1 MTPLHHLKRSLVT
14 LLALGLILLVSLF
27 VVRSLAGLG
36 TQPATTAVSTSSTT
50 ALSTGIPETTLWA
63 TNTPQGQEGVKPAT
77 PNPPTELLP
86 TGKRPPACTFPLA
99 DIKPVESQPETYTF
113 SEPRIVLT
121 SETAIGIASWL
132 PDSERLLI
140 TRQSQNGRQTIET
153 INYRTGETKIYAE
166 REGENGKPIWLSE
179 LDAIAYATD
188 VQGHYE
194 LWISDGGV
202 QEKKNAMVVSD
213 VSGWSLASDGKELV
227 YFSPAIGEIPQIW
240 NLSTNSFQDSGVN
253 LSIWEYPKFQ
263 SDLLPLTRG
272 LTFSTALQPHGTNVA
287 FYGRGWFFLLDKK
300 ASQVCEVDLE
310 QYGVLSVLR
319 ASWSPNGR
327 YIAMI
332 VTPNPPGELASS
344 SNILVLDLYSG
355 KMYRPMLESPVVRD
369 IAWADDSQYLA
380 GLVADP
386 VEFKQGSP
394 RSRIYLIHI
403 FGDVVAKEISTQL
416 YGGGATNGWL
426 LAWSPNGKS
435 IAVKCP
441 SWIEM
446 EPTIDEDH
454 IFIMEVYARP

>member
-1 MTPLHHLKRSLVT
+1 MTPLHHLKRSLAT

-36 TQPATTAVSTSSTT
+36 TQPATN
-50 ALSTGIPETTLWA
+50 ALSTGIAETTLWA
-63 TNTPQGQEGVKPAT
+63 TNTPQGQEGAKPAT
-77 PNPPTELLP
+77 PTLNPPTAAP
-86 TGKRPPACTFPLA
+86 AATGKRPPACTFPLA
-99 DIKPVESQPETYTF
+99 DIKPVESQPKTYIF
-113 SEPRIVLT
+113 SEPRIVLA
-121 SETAIGIASWL
+121 SQIAIGIASWL

-140 TRQSQNGRQTIET
+140 TRQSQNGRQIIET
-153 INYRTGETKIYAE
+153 INYHTGETKIYAE

-179 LDAIAYATD
+179 LDAIAYATA
-188 VQGHYE
+188 VQDHYE
-194 LWISDGGV
+194 LWISDGGI
-202 QEKKNAMVVSD
+202 QEKRNAMIVGD
-213 VSGWSLASDGKELV
+213 VSGWSLATDGKELV

-240 NLSTNSFQDSGVN
+240 NLITNSVQESRVD
-253 LSIWEYPKFQ
+253 LSMWEYPKLQ
-263 SDLLPLTRG
+263 NDVLPLAKG
-272 LTFSTALQPHGTNVA
+272 MTFSTTLQPNGTNVA

-310 QYGVLSVLR
+310 QYAVLSVLR
-319 ASWSPNGR
+319 AAWSPNGR

-332 VTPNPPGELASS
+332 VTPNPAGELVSS

-355 KMYRPMLESPVVRD
+355 KTYRPMLESPVVRD

-394 RSRIYLIHI
+394 RSKIYLIHI

-446 EPTIDEDH
+446 EPTIDDDH
-454 IFIMEVYARP
+454 ICIIEVYARP